1 MDRRRLVTLAVVALV
16 VVGVG
21 VVVALRVLGGGSS
34 AVPPAERLERAEE
47 KELPS
52 VLDRAASEL
61 SARRSAWRANVT
73 KASLAAARTQLGTCP
88 KDPGW
93 EPEMD
98 GPLRDLGVDPKFLA
112 REPGY
117 VVARP
122 AEALPDAS
130 AFGEGDA
137 FLARVRDALAKGE
150 ATKTDLRTAH
160 AIADGSWFEDRRG
173 VVVVATNYRTPALH
187 DSAYEG
193 GVVEGRGYLVS
204 VANNRIECAG
214 DFAAKSSPE
223 IDLRWWNG
231 KYADP
236 TERAI
241 AVRKALDRDF
251 ERETRVAI
259 RRTLLPLK

>member
-1 MDRRRLVTLAVVALV
+1 MDRGRLVALIGIPIAVVA
-16 VVGVG
+16 VGVL
-21 VVVALRVLGGGSS
+21 VAFRLLGGGSS

-47 KELPS
+47 KELPG
-52 VLDRAASEL
+52 VLDRAANEL
-61 SARRSAWRANVT
+61 GARRSAWRANVT

-98 GPLRDLGVDPKFLA
+98 GPLRDLGIDPKFLA

-117 VVARP
+117 VVAKP
-122 AEALPDAS
+122 AEGLPDAT
-130 AFGEGDA
+130 AFAEGDA
-137 FLARVRDALAKGE
+137 FLAHVRDAIAKGE
-150 ATKTDLRTAH
+150 ATKTDLRITH
-160 AIADGSWFEDRRG
+160 AIADGTWFEDRRG
-173 VVVVATNYRTPALH
+173 VVVIATSYRTPALH

-193 GVVEGRGYLVS
+193 GILEGRGYLVS

-223 IDLRWWNG
+223 IDLRWWNA

-251 ERETRVAI
+251 ERETRVAV
-259 RRTLLPLK
+259 RRTLLPVR